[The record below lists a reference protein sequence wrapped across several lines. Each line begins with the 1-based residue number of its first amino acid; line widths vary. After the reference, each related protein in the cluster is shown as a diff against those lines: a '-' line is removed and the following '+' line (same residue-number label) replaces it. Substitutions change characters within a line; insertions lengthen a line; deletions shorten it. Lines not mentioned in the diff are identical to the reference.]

1 MLASLESEGA
11 GTMNLMRWLAL
22 AFVLIARPVLAQ
34 EAPVATP
41 PPSSNRVEAGPG
53 VHELVP
59 DIGKIGSEVGILGGA
74 SWNPYQ
80 AGSGIAAGGFVD
92 LPLAR
97 VPGGKLSYEIL
108 LSLSSA
114 TSAPFVITDPIAYVA
129 NLASGAAPAA
139 ALTGPPLA
147 PFPVRREVTSRLRVL
162 ELSPFALKWTI
173 TRLDDARLRPYFTA
187 GLDFIVVI
195 TRQDPVRD
203 ESLIFT
209 GTSPFDDALIG
220 GLIAQAPELA
230 ARGYPTGQGNID
242 WGFHGSAGFEV
253 RLSKTLS
260 LNADYR
266 YVGIDGT
273 KHSLHSA
280 SLALGFHW

>member
-1 MLASLESEGA
+1 
-11 GTMNLMRWLAL
+11 MNLRRWLAL
-22 AFVLIARPVLAQ
+22 ALVPIAAPVLAQ
-34 EAPVATP
+34 EAPVAAP

-59 DIGKIGSEVGILGGA
+59 DIGKIGSQVGIFGGG

-80 AGSGIAAGGFVD
+80 VGSGMTAGGFVE

-97 VPGGKLSYEIL
+97 APGGKLSYQIL

-114 TSAPFVITDPIAYVA
+114 TSAPFAITDPAAYVA
-129 NLASGAAPAA
+129 NLASGADPAA
-139 ALTGPPLA
+139 ALAGPPLA

-162 ELSPFALKWTI
+162 EISPFALKWTI
-173 TRLDDARLRPYFTA
+173 TRLDDARLRPYVGA

-195 TRQDPVRD
+195 TRQDPVSD

-220 GLIAQAPELA
+220 GLIAQAPELT

-242 WGFHGSAGFEV
+242 WGFHGNAGFELRV
-253 RLSKTLS
+253 SKTLS

-266 YVGIDGT
+266 YLGIDGA
-273 KHSLHSA
+273 KHSLHTA

>member
-1 MLASLESEGA
+1 MHFR
-11 GTMNLMRWLAL
+11 RWMPL
-22 AFVLIARPVLAQ
+22 AFALIAATALAQ

-59 DIGKIGSEVGILGGA
+59 DIGKIGSQVGIFGGA

-80 AGSGIAAGGFVD
+80 VGSGMLAGGFVE

-97 VPGGKLSYEIL
+97 VPGGKLSYQIL

-114 TSAPFVITDPIAYVA
+114 TSAPFAITDPVAYIA
-129 NLASGAAPAA
+129 NLASGADPVA
-139 ALTGPPLA
+139 ALAGPPQA

-173 TRLDDARLRPYFTA
+173 TRLDEARLRPYFGA

-195 TRQDPVRD
+195 TRQDPVSD

-242 WGFHGSAGFEV
+242 WGFHGNVGFEL

-266 YVGIDGT
+266 YLGIDGT
-273 KHSLHSA
+273 KHSLHTT